1 MYRKPDGQMTIE
13 DFILPF
19 EGKLK
24 ADNRWVKMAEIIP
37 WDEIEQEYA
46 KLFENEIGNVAKPAR
61 MALGALIIKEKC
73 GYSDIETV
81 EQIAENPYLQF
92 FIGLKEYKTEAPF
105 DPSLMVHFRKRFNME
120 AVNNINEKIFK
131 ANRKDKDDPPPTGG
145 KGKKDKKKIKNKGK
159 LIIDATCAPADIRYP
174 TDLSLLNEAR
184 EKTEA
189 IIDRLYKDQES
200 KTKKPR
206 TYRRKARKQYLL
218 VAKSRKAKKKQIR
231 KAIGQ
236 QLRFIRRNLNHIER
250 MKQQGE
256 LSAKEAKTLSVLK
269 KLHQQQQYMY
279 ENKVHSVKER
289 IVSIAQPHIRAM
301 VRGKAKAPTEFGAK
315 LSISLIDAH
324 VFLDKLEWDNYNEG
338 LTLIESVKRYH
349 ERTGYYPLSV
359 HADAIYRNRDNLNF
373 CKTNGIRLSGP
384 KLGRPPKV
392 VSAKDK
398 KLARQDARD
407 RIPVEGAFGV
417 AKRRYSLGLIMTRL
431 QETSESV
438 IAMQFLVMNLAQRL
452 RLIFALFSKSSI
464 SLKKW
469 LLFRF
474 TAKIVQT
481 FAFS

>member
-1 MYRKPDGQMTIE
+1 MYRKPGGQLSID

-19 EGKLK
+19 EGKLS
-24 ADNRWVKMAEIIP
+24 AENRWVKMAEIIP
-37 WDEIEQEYA
+37 WNEIEQDYA

-81 EQIAENPYLQF
+81 EQIKENPYLQY
-92 FIGLKEYKTEAPF
+92 FIGLREYIYEAPF
-105 DPSLMVHFRKRFNME
+105 DPSLLVHFRKRFGME
-120 AVNNINEKIFK
+120 AINDINEKIFS
-131 ANRKDKDDPPPTGG
+131 AGRKDKDDDLPPTCGIG
-145 KGKKDKKKIKNKGK
+145 KKGKQKIKNKGK

-184 EKTEA
+184 EKTEI

-200 KTKKPR
+200 ETKKPR

-218 VAKSRKAKKKQIR
+218 VAKNRKPKTKQIR

-236 QLRFIRRNLNHIER
+236 QLRFIRRNLNHIDQ
-250 MKQQGE
+250 MKRATK
-256 LSAKEAKTLSVLK
+256 LNNKEAKTLVVLR
-269 KLHQQQQYMY
+269 KLYQQQQYMY
-279 ENKVHSVKER
+279 EKKVHSVEDR
-289 IVSIAQPHIRAM
+289 IVSIAQPHIRPI
-301 VRGKAKAPTEFGAK
+301 VRGKVKAPTEFGAK

-338 LTLIESVKRYH
+338 VILIESVKRYH
-349 ERTGYYPLSV
+349 ERTGYYPASV
-359 HADAIYRNRDNLNF
+359 HADAIYRNRDNLSF
-373 CKTNGIRLSGP
+373 CKTHGIRLSGP

-398 KLARQDARD
+398 KLARQDARA

-431 QETSESV
+431 HETSESV
-438 IAMQFLVMNLAQRL
+438 IAMQFLVMNLAHRL
-452 RLIFALFSKSSI
+452 RFIFVIFSKSGNALIKGCI
-464 SLKKW
+464 SV
-469 LLFRF
+469 LLPG
-474 TAKIVQT
+474 
-481 FAFS
+481 

>member
-1 MYRKPDGQMTIE
+1 MYRKPDGQLTID

-19 EGKLK
+19 AGKLR
-24 ADNRWVKMAEIIP
+24 ADNRWVKMAQIIP
-37 WDEIEQEYA
+37 WDEIEQEYS
-46 KLFENEIGNVAKPAR
+46 KLFENETGNVAKPAR
-61 MALGALIIKEKC
+61 MALGSLIIKEKC
-73 GYSDIETV
+73 GYSDIETA
-81 EQIAENPYLQF
+81 EQIQENPYLQY
-92 FIGLKEYKTEAPF
+92 FIGFKEYTTEAPF

-120 AVNNINEKIFK
+120 AINAINEKIFK
-131 ANRKDKDDPPPTGG
+131 AKRKDKDDPPPAGG
-145 KGKKDKKKIKNKGK
+145 SKKGKQKIKNKGK

-218 VAKSRKAKKKQIR
+218 VAKSRKPKTKQIR

-250 MKQQGE
+250 MKATNKLNAQE
-256 LSAKEAKTLSVLK
+256 TKTLAVLK
-269 KLHQQQQYMY
+269 KLHQQQQYMH
-279 ENKVHSVKER
+279 ENKVHSVEDR
-289 IVSIAQPHIRAM
+289 IVSISQPHIRPI
-301 VRGKAKAPTEFGAK
+301 VRGKVKAPTEFGAK

-349 ERTGYYPLSV
+349 ERTGYYPASV

-398 KLARQDARD
+398 KLARQDAKD

-438 IAMQFLVMNLAQRL
+438 IAMQLLVMNLAHRL
-452 RLIFALFSKSSI
+452 RFIFALFSKSNN
-464 SLKKW
+464 SLKEW
-469 LLFRF
+469 LFLRF
-474 TAKIVQT
+474 TAKIEAT
-481 FAFS
+481 FAFN

>member
-81 EQIAENPYLQF
+81 EQIEENPYLQF

-120 AVNNINEKIFK
+120 AISNINEKIFK
-131 ANRKDKDDPPPTGG
+131 KGRSDKDDPPPTGG
-145 KGKKDKKKIKNKGK
+145 GKKKIKNKGK

-189 IIDRLYKDQES
+189 IIDRLYKDQKS

-218 VAKSRKAKKKQIR
+218 VAKSRKAKTKQIR

-236 QLRFIRRNLNHIER
+236 QLRYIRRNLSHIEQ
-250 MKQQGE
+250 MKEGSE
-256 LSAKEAKTLSVLK
+256 LNVKEAKTLSVLK

-279 ENKVHSVKER
+279 ENKVHSVENR
-289 IVSIAQPHIRAM
+289 IVSIAQPHIRPI

-338 LTLIESVKRYH
+338 QNLIESVKRYH
-349 ERTGYYPLSV
+349 ERTSYYPASV
-359 HADAIYRNRDNLNF
+359 HADAIYRNRDNLYF
-373 CKTNGIRLSGP
+373 CKIHGIRLSGP

-438 IAMQFLVMNLAQRL
+438 IAMQFLVMNLAHRL
-452 RLIFALFSKSSI
+452 RFIFALFSKSGI
-464 SLKKW
+464 SLKEW
-469 LLFRF
+469 LFYRF
-474 TAKIVQT
+474 TAKIEST
-481 FAFS
+481 FVFC

>member
-37 WDEIEQEYA
+37 WDKIEQEYA
-46 KLFENEIGNVAKPAR
+46 KLLENEIGNVSKPTR

-81 EQIAENPYLQF
+81 EQIEENPYLQY

-105 DPSLMVHFRKRFNME
+105 NSSLMVHFRKRFNMD
-120 AVNNINEKIFK
+120 AIGNINEKIFK
-131 ANRKDKDDPPPTGG
+131 AGRKDKDDPPPTGG
-145 KGKKDKKKIKNKGK
+145 GKKSKKKIKNKGK

-184 EKTEA
+184 KKTEA
-189 IIDRLYKDQES
+189 IIDRLYKDQEG

-218 VAKSRKAKKKQIR
+218 ATKSRKAKTKQIR

-236 QLRFIRRNLNHIER
+236 QLRFIKRNLNHIEQ
-250 MKQQGE
+250 MKANTV
-256 LSAKEAKTLSVLK
+256 LSVKEAKTLSVLK

-279 ENKVHSVKER
+279 EKKVHSVDNR
-289 IVSIAQPHIRAM
+289 IVSIAQPHIRPI

-338 LTLIESVKRYH
+338 QNLIESVKRYY
-349 ERTGYYPLSV
+349 ERTGYYPASV

-417 AKRRYSLGLIMTRL
+417 AKRRYSLGLIMTSL

-438 IAMQFLVMNLAQRL
+438 IAMQFLVMKLAHRL
-452 RLIFALFSKSSI
+452 RFIFALFSKSGI
-464 SLKKW
+464 SLKER
-469 LLFRF
+469 LFYRF
-474 TAKIVQT
+474 TAKIESI
-481 FAFS
+481 FAFI

>member
-81 EQIAENPYLQF
+81 EQIEENPYLQY
-92 FIGLKEYKTEAPF
+92 FIGLREYKTEAPF

-120 AVNNINEKIFK
+120 AINNINEKIFK
-131 ANRKDKDDPPPTGG
+131 KGQNDKDDLPPTGG
-145 KGKKDKKKIKNKGK
+145 SKKGKKKIKNKGK

-189 IIDRLYKDQES
+189 IIDRLYKAQES

-218 VAKSRKAKKKQIR
+218 VAKSRKAKTKQIR

-236 QLRFIRRNLNHIER
+236 QLRYIKRNLKHIER
-250 MKQQGE
+250 MQEDSE
-256 LSAKEAKTLSVLK
+256 LNAKEAKTISVLK
-269 KLHQQQQYMY
+269 KLHQQQQCMY
-279 ENKVHSVKER
+279 ENKVHSVEDR
-289 IVSIAQPHIRAM
+289 IVSIAQPHIRPI
-301 VRGKAKAPTEFGAK
+301 VRGKVKAPTEFGAK

-338 LTLIESVKRYH
+338 QTLIESVKRYH
-349 ERTGYYPLSV
+349 ERTGYYPASV
-359 HADAIYRNRDNLNF
+359 HADAIYRNRENLNF
-373 CKTNGIRLSGP
+373 CKLHGIRLSGP

-438 IAMQFLVMNLAQRL
+438 IAMQFLVMNLAHRL
-452 RLIFALFSKSSI
+452 RFIFALFSKSGI
-464 SLKKW
+464 SLKEW
-469 LLFRF
+469 LVLRF
-474 TAKIVQT
+474 TAKIELT
-481 FAFS
+481 FVFS

>member
-1 MYRKPDGQMTIE
+1 
-13 DFILPF
+13 
-19 EGKLK
+19 
-24 ADNRWVKMAEIIP
+24 
-37 WDEIEQEYA
+37 
-46 KLFENEIGNVAKPAR
+46 

-81 EQIAENPYLQF
+81 EQIEENPYLQF

-105 DPSLMVHFRKRFNME
+105 DPSLMDHFSKRFNIE
-120 AVNNINEKIFK
+120 AIGNINEKIFK
-131 ANRKDKDDPPPTGG
+131 AGRKDKDDPPPAGG
-145 KGKKDKKKIKNKGK
+145 SKKNKKKIKNKGK

-189 IIDRLYKDQES
+189 IIDRLYKDQKS
-200 KTKKPR
+200 KTKKPK

-218 VAKSRKAKKKQIR
+218 VAKSRKAKTKQIR

-236 QLRFIRRNLNHIER
+236 QLRFIKRNLNHIEQ
-250 MKQQGE
+250 MKANTE

-279 ENKVHSVKER
+279 ENKVHSVENR
-289 IVSIAQPHIRAM
+289 IVSIAQPHIRPI

-324 VFLDKLEWDNYNEG
+324 VFLDKLEWDSYNEG
-338 LTLIESVKRYH
+338 QTLIQSVKRYH
-349 ERTGYYPLSV
+349 ERTGYYPASV

-431 QETSESV
+431 QKTSESV
-438 IAMQFLVMNLAQRL
+438 IAMQFLVMSLAHRL
-452 RLIFALFSKSSI
+452 RFIFALFSKSGN
-464 SLKKW
+464 SLKEQ
-469 LLFRF
+469 LFYRL

-481 FAFS
+481 FVFS

>member
-1 MYRKPDGQMTIE
+1 MYRKPDGQQTID

-19 EGKLK
+19 AGKLR
-24 ADNRWVKMAEIIP
+24 ADNRWVKMSQLIP
-37 WDEIEQEYA
+37 WEEIEQEYS
-46 KLFENEIGNVAKPAR
+46 KLFENETGNVAKPAR

-81 EQIAENPYLQF
+81 EQIQENPYLQY
-92 FIGLKEYKTEAPF
+92 FIGFKEYITEAPF

-120 AVNNINEKIFK
+120 AINAINEKIFK
-131 ANRKDKDDPPPTGG
+131 AKRKDKDDPPPGG
-145 KGKKDKKKIKNKGK
+145 GSKKGKQKIKNKGK

-184 EKTEA
+184 EKTEKL
-189 IIDRLYKDQES
+189 IDQLYKDRKSE
-200 KTKKPR
+200 TKKPR

-218 VAKSRKAKKKQIR
+218 VAKNRKPKTRQIR

-236 QLRFIRRNLNHIER
+236 QLRFIRRNLNHIDR
-250 MKQQGE
+250 MEEATE
-256 LSAKEAKTLSVLK
+256 LNAKESKTLSVLK

-279 ENKVHSVKER
+279 ENKVHSVDDR
-289 IVSIAQPHIRAM
+289 IVSISQPYIRPI
-301 VRGKAKAPTEFGAK
+301 VRGKVKAPTEFGAK
-315 LSISLIDAH
+315 LSISLIDGH

-349 ERTGYYPLSV
+349 ERTGHYPASV
-359 HADAIYRNRDNLNF
+359 HADAIYRNRDNLDF
-373 CKTNGIRLSGP
+373 CKVHGIRLSGP

-398 KLARQDARD
+398 KLARQDARA

-417 AKRRYSLGLIMTRL
+417 AKRRYSLGLIMSRL

-438 IAMQFLVMNLAQRL
+438 IAMQFLVMNLAHRL
-452 RLIFALFSKSSI
+452 RIIFALFSKNGI

-469 LLFRF
+469 LIFRF
-474 TAKIVQT
+474 TAKIRPTV
-481 FAFS
+481 AFY

>member
-19 EGKLK
+19 DGKLK

-46 KLFENEIGNVAKPAR
+46 KLFENEIGNVARPAR

-81 EQIAENPYLQF
+81 EQIEENPYLQY

-120 AVNNINEKIFK
+120 AIGNINEKIFK
-131 ANRKDKDDPPPTGG
+131 AGRKDKDDPPPTGG
-145 KGKKDKKKIKNKGK
+145 GKKSKKKIKNKGK

-189 IIDRLYKDQES
+189 IIDRLYKEQEG

-218 VAKSRKAKKKQIR
+218 VAKSRKAKTKQIR

-236 QLRFIRRNLNHIER
+236 QLRFIKRNLNHIER
-250 MKQQGE
+250 MKANTE

-279 ENKVHSVKER
+279 EKKVHSVENR
-289 IVSIAQPHIRAM
+289 IVSIAQPHIRPI

-338 LTLIESVKRYH
+338 QNLIQSVKRYH

-392 VSAKDK
+392 ISAKDK

-438 IAMQFLVMNLAQRL
+438 IAMQFLVMNLAHRL
-452 RLIFALFSKSSI
+452 RIIFALFSKSGI
-464 SLKKW
+464 SLKGQ
-469 LLFRF
+469 LYYRF

>member
-81 EQIAENPYLQF
+81 EQIEENPYLQF

-120 AVNNINEKIFK
+120 AINSINERIFK
-131 ANRKDKDDPPPTGG
+131 KGRNDKDDPPPTGG
-145 KGKKDKKKIKNKGK
+145 GKKGKKKIKNKGK

-189 IIDRLYKDQES
+189 LIDRLYKDQES

-218 VAKSRKAKKKQIR
+218 VAKSRKAKTKQIR

-250 MKQQGE
+250 MKQDNE
-256 LSAKEAKTLSVLK
+256 LNAKEAKTLSVLK

-279 ENKVHSVKER
+279 ENKVHSVENR
-289 IVSIAQPHIRAM
+289 IVSIAQPHIRPI

-315 LSISLIDAH
+315 LGVSLIDAH

-338 LTLIESVKRYH
+338 QTLIESVKRYH
-349 ERTGYYPLSV
+349 ERTGYYPASV

-373 CKTNGIRLSGP
+373 CKIHGIRLSGP

-438 IAMQFLVMNLAQRL
+438 IAMQFLVMNLAHRL
-452 RLIFALFSKSSI
+452 RFIFALFSKSGI
-464 SLKKW
+464 PLKEW
-469 LLFRF
+469 LTLRF
-474 TAKIVQT
+474 TAKIETT
-481 FAFS
+481 FVFS

>member
-1 MYRKPDGQMTIE
+1 MYRKPDGQLTID

-19 EGKLK
+19 EGKLR
-24 ADNRWVKMAEIIP
+24 ADNRWVKMAQIIP
-37 WDEIEQEYA
+37 WDEIEQEYS
-46 KLFENEIGNVAKPAR
+46 KLFENETGNVAKPAR

-81 EQIAENPYLQF
+81 EQIQENPYLQY
-92 FIGLKEYKTEAPF
+92 FIGFKEFTTEAPF

-120 AVNNINEKIFK
+120 AINAINEKIFK
-131 ANRKDKDDPPPTGG
+131 TKRKDKDDPPPTGG
-145 KGKKDKKKIKNKGK
+145 GSRKGKKKIKNKGK

-184 EKTEA
+184 EKTENL
-189 IIDRLYKDQES
+189 IDRLYKDQES

-218 VAKSRKAKKKQIR
+218 VAKSRKPKTKQIR

-236 QLRFIRRNLNHIER
+236 QLRFIRRNLNHIDR
-250 MKQQGE
+250 MKETTE
-256 LSAKEAKTLSVLK
+256 LNAKESKILSVLK

-279 ENKVHSVKER
+279 ENKVHSVKDR
-289 IVSIAQPHIRAM
+289 IVSISQPHIRAI
-301 VRGKAKAPTEFGAK
+301 VRGKVKAPTEFGAK

-338 LTLIESVKRYH
+338 LTLIKSVKRYH
-349 ERTGYYPLSV
+349 ERTGYYPASI

-373 CKTNGIRLSGP
+373 CKTHDIRLSGP

-398 KLARQDARD
+398 KLARQDARA

-431 QETSESV
+431 QETSGSV
-438 IAMQFLVMNLAQRL
+438 ITMQFLVMNLAYRL
-452 RLIFALFSKSSI
+452 RFIFALFSKSGI
-464 SLKKW
+464 SLKER
-469 LLFRF
+469 LYFRF
-474 TAKIVQT
+474 TAKIGPT
-481 FAFS
+481 FA